1 MRMRSILVLGLA
13 VALGTGSVFLARQ
26 WVEGNTRVAGP
37 SEPAVELT
45 GVVVARVPLHFG
57 NTLAEEN
64 LRVVRWPA
72 ETLPDGAFTSIE
84 ALLGGPDGESR
95 VVLRGIEPGE
105 PVLASKVSGFGGRA
119 TLSSIIADDMRA
131 VTIRVNDVNGVAGFV
146 LPGDRVDVILT
157 RTPDRDQGVTDILL
171 QNVKVLGV
179 DQQASEK
186 NDDPVVARAVTLEV
200 TPVQAQKLTL
210 GQTVGQLSLALR
222 NVLNVDAAA
231 ARQVTLTDLGV
242 PEPPKAEPEAAS
254 APAPVVRAAPAGD
267 GRPTVRV
274 VRGLESSEQKVSSEP
289 RGRAAPPAAV
299 APAPA
304 PAPRLIPE
312 PAPERAPAE
321 PPPVLVPRG
330 SDQVVQLSGT

>member
-26 WVEGNTRVAGP
+26 WVEGNTQVAGP
-37 SEPAVELT
+37 SEPAVKLT

-84 ALLGGPDGESR
+84 ALLGGPDGENR

-119 TLSSIIADDMRA
+119 TLSSIIANDMRA

-157 RTPDRDQGVTDILL
+157 RTPDRDEGVTDILL

-222 NVLNVDAAA
+222 NVLNVNAAA

-242 PEPPKAEPEAAS
+242 PEPPKAEPEAAP

-289 RGRAAPPAAV
+289 RQRAAPPAA

-304 PAPRLIPE
+304 PAPRLIPA

-321 PPPVLVPRG
+321 PPPALVPRG

>member
-1 MRMRSILVLGLA
+1 MRIKSLLVLGLA

-26 WVEGNTRVAGP
+26 WIEGSTQVAGP
-37 SEPAVELT
+37 AEPAVKLT

-64 LRVVRWPA
+64 IRVVQWPA
-72 ETLPDGAFTSIE
+72 ETMPEGAFTSIE
-84 ALLGGPDGESR
+84 DLLGGPDGENR

-105 PVLASKVSGFGGRA
+105 PVLASKISGFGGRA

-146 LPGDRVDVILT
+146 LPGDRVDVMLT
-157 RTPDRDQGVTDILL
+157 RTPGRDNGITDLLL

-200 TPVQAQKLTL
+200 TPIQAQKLTL
-210 GQTVGQLSLALR
+210 GQTVGQLSLSLR
-222 NVLNVDAAA
+222 NTLNVDAAA
-231 ARQVTLTDLGV
+231 ARQVTLADLGMPEAPTAEADA
-242 PEPPKAEPEAAS
+242 PEP
-254 APAPVVRAAPAGD
+254 APIAQPAAPVDR
-267 GRPTVRV
+267 RPTVRV

-289 RGRAAPPAAV
+289 RGRTVAPPPSLIQ
-299 APAPA
+299 PAPA
-304 PAPRLIPE
+304 PAPRLS

-321 PPPVLVPRG
+321 PPPVLVPRA
-330 SDQVVQLSGT
+330 SDQVVQLAPNT